1 MGNLLNYGSIVISVK
16 CVTKYLIKSMKAL
29 FLEERMHIVL
39 VKKVNC
45 GLISYFLQTHSRAKE
60 ILSLKK
66 LQFS

>member
-1 MGNLLNYGSIVISVK
+1 MDNLLNCGSTVISVK
-16 CVTKYLIKSMKAL
+16 CITKYLIKFMKAL
-29 FLEERMHIVL
+29 FLEERMYIVL

-45 GLISYFLQTHSRAKE
+45 GLISYFLQIHSRVKE